1 MINRVMKLKKSS
13 LKLVVLSKYD
23 FIEQRNKESDYMK
36 KLNALILGLGLTV
49 ASVAANAAGYGVIDL
64 AKVVE
69 SSTYL
74 KQQNASLNQSVKP
87 TTTKLEQLG
96 KELEGLQRQAQ
107 TQGQKMKEDDIKKLQ
122 SQYQSKLNEFNST
135 QQGLQS
141 RVQTSL
147 QSMNTTFE
155 TRVKQAAEQLRKENN
170 LDFVLNKN
178 STVAYDPKYDL
189 TDKMIQKVNSM
200 K

>member
-1 MINRVMKLKKSS
+1 MN
-13 LKLVVLSKYD
+13 
-23 FIEQRNKESDYMK
+23 
-36 KLNALILGLGLTV
+36 KLNKLMLGLGLTV

-107 TQGQKMKEDDIKKLQ
+107 TQGQKMKEDEIQKLQ

-170 LDFVLNKN
+170 LDFILNKN
-178 STVAYDPKYDL
+178 STVAYDAKYDL

>member
-1 MINRVMKLKKSS
+1 MN
-13 LKLVVLSKYD
+13 
-23 FIEQRNKESDYMK
+23 
-36 KLNALILGLGLTV
+36 KLNKLMLGLGLTV

-107 TQGQKMKEDDIKKLQ
+107 TQGQ
-122 SQYQSKLNEFNST
+122 NE
-135 QQGLQS
+135 
-141 RVQTSL
+141 R
-147 QSMNTTFE
+147 
-155 TRVKQAAEQLRKENN
+155 R
-170 LDFVLNKN
+170 
-178 STVAYDPKYDL
+178 
-189 TDKMIQKVNSM
+189 
-200 K
+200 